1 MMLRLPLCRKL
12 RRLMLRRLMMF
23 AIAPLAVTG
32 LASCGD
38 PVDTTSTDK
47 MTIGVVSYGETEV
60 SLERYQRF
68 QNYLAEETKIAFE
81 LELAYNELQA
91 VQQIESSNWSL
102 VFAPPGLAV
111 LAGKRGYSQLFS
123 LDDADKS
130 EHSLIVVRADSLAQS
145 LDDLAYQTVA
155 MGEPGSAAGYYL
167 PLYNL
172 YGLTLEAV
180 EFAPTPE
187 KLLQWVEE
195 GTVAAGAIS
204 EQDFAQYKTAFTDA
218 DFRVLHQSKRN
229 IPSGVVLLGVVE
241 RGQGEFVKRVMET
254 APATI
259 ASDAQYI
266 PTAPLPNYQDMVK
279 VVERVRPLEDQV
291 KRSPAVLTLE
301 HLDNNNVDTGNVDT
315 GNVDTGNVDA
325 DGALPEMLEPEPSD
339 ANAVE

>member
-1 MMLRLPLCRKL
+1 MKL
-12 RRLMLRRLMMF
+12 RRRLRRLIGLI

-32 LASCGD
+32 LVSCGD
-38 PVDTTSTDK
+38 TVDTTSTDK
-47 MTIGVVSYGETEV
+47 MTIGVVSYGEADV
-60 SLERYQRF
+60 SLEPYQRF

-91 VQQIESSNWSL
+91 VQQIESGNWSL

-111 LAGKRGYSQLFS
+111 LAGKRGYTQLFS
-123 LDDADKS
+123 LDDVDKS
-130 EHSLIVVRADSLAQS
+130 EHSLIVVRSDSPAQT
-145 LDDLAYQTVA
+145 LDDLAYTTVA

-172 YGLTLEAV
+172 YGLTLESV

-187 KLLQWVEE
+187 RLLQWVDE

-204 EQDFAQYKTAFTDA
+204 EQDFDQYKNAFSAA
-218 DFRVLHQSKRN
+218 DFRVLSQSKRK

-241 RGQGEFVKRVMET
+241 RGQGEFIRRVMET
-254 APATI
+254 APSTI

-266 PTAPLPNYQDMVK
+266 PTVPLPNYRDMVK
-279 VVERVRPLEDQV
+279 VVERVRPLEAQV

-301 HLDNNNVDTGNVDT
+301 HLETEGTEN
-315 GNVDTGNVDA
+315 
-325 DGALPEMLEPEPSD
+325 
-339 ANAVE
+339 